1 MTTINNDQSLIEKV
15 GGIDRAIALEA
26 MLQKHAVPESW
37 RISIIN
43 GMWHRSSVGFTHN
56 DLRTAIAKHD
66 SRAFK
71 IGDDIRYMGIDRKT
85 PHPEI
90 FKVVGFDSMP
100 GGGDGYKIK
109 NCLGQ
114 IDFCYGDNYVLVDCD
129 AIKLCIGCGSPDL
142 HKGGEIKEP
151 KMCFDCFAEMVGFTR
166 TSNGFVE
173 SDEVIDIRNHVSPS
187 TRVVDL

>member
-15 GGIDRAIALEA
+15 GGIEKAREIVEGAPEGASHSNQDSYFKENDYGVWSIWVGYWNSAFRW
-26 MLQKHAVPESW
+26 PESE
-37 RISIIN
+37 
-43 GMWHRSSVGFTHN
+43 MLFLD

-66 SRAFK
+66 SQAFK
-71 IGDDIRYMGIDRKT
+71 IGDHIRYMGIDRKT

-129 AIKLCIGCGSPDL
+129 ATD
-142 HKGGEIKEP
+142 H
-151 KMCFDCFAEMVGFTR
+151 VT
-166 TSNGFVE
+166 
-173 SDEVIDIRNHVSPS
+173 DIRNHVSPS